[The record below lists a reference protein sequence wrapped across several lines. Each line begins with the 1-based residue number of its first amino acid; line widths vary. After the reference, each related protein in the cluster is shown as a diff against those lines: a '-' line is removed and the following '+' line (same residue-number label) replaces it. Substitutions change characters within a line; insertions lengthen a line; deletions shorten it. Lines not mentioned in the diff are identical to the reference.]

1 MKKLLLFFFC
11 LSVIHAAAR
20 KPVLAVSPVVVNVDT
35 LSFQYHSSSAYITKY
50 KLASTWL
57 QVGGCDTLKI
67 SHVYHCNDN
76 GQRYEV
82 RRNKLTAFPEY
93 CVPGNSY
100 EVFFEVYY
108 PKAHRF
114 VICTDDNDSVVFNVI
129 GRGLQ
134 NMLIEPLNDISR
146 PVVHGQ
152 LAQTEVRITNTSGQY
167 QILDS
172 IVIPGGKWKCSNQF
186 PVVISPSGV
195 YLVKCYTSYSDH
207 PGGAAHDFI
216 GVFYHLKNGEAGD
229 MLSCYVRASFTHGVV
244 ITDARIKDFGFV
256 RNGDTLQAKLHLLN
270 EGSSV
275 VVLEPHV
282 EYGTYAVSKS
292 SMRQGDTA
300 TIWLRWVVKYAEG
313 NFLFNQPLFY
323 DSRNGKCTFTFKGT
337 TDKKDKLP
345 HHYVNVD
352 SLIWIETDSYNFGKL
367 NQSQGRAER
376 AFKCKNNSPVP
387 IIITNC
393 VTGDGGSM
401 AWSTREPILPGQ
413 EFTIHFLQDLKS
425 RIGPFNRA
433 ISVTIMMDGQTYQK
447 YIRCSGEVKQN
458 SQPD

>member
-1 MKKLLLFFFC
+1 MT
-11 LSVIHAAAR
+11 
-20 KPVLAVSPVVVNVDT
+20 VSPSVVNIDT
-35 LSFQYHSSSAYITKY
+35 VSFQFRHYPTYVSKSR
-50 KLASTWL
+50 LASTWL
-57 QVGGCDTLKI
+57 QVNRCDTLKI
-67 SHVYHCNDN
+67 SHVYHCYEN
-76 GQRYEV
+76 GERYEV
-82 RRNKLTAFPEY
+82 RRNKVNAFPEY

-114 VICTDDNDSVVFNVI
+114 VICSEENDSVVFNVVGTGQQKMEI
-129 GRGLQ
+129 K
-134 NMLIEPLNDISR
+134 PLNELS
-146 PVVHGQ
+146 PVVMHGH
-152 LAQTEVRITNTSGQY
+152 LAQTDVVITNNSGQY
-167 QILDS
+167 QVLDS
-172 IVIPGGKWKCSNQF
+172 ISIPARKWKCYDQF
-186 PVVISPSGV
+186 PVVLAPGRTCTLKV
-195 YLVKCYTSYSDH
+195 QTTYSDH
-207 PGGAAHDFI
+207 PGGAAHDFV
-216 GVFYHLKNGEAGD
+216 GVFYHTRGSGLCD
-229 MLSCYVRASFTHGVV
+229 VLSCYVRATFTHGVV
-244 ITDARIKDFGFV
+244 ITDTRIKDFGVV
-256 RNGDTLQAKLHLLN
+256 RNGDTLRAKLHLLN

-275 VVLEPHV
+275 VALEPHE

-292 SMRQGDTA
+292 SIRQGDTA
-300 TIWLRWVVKYAEG
+300 TVWLRWVVKYAEG

-352 SLIWIETDSYNFGKL
+352 SLIWIETDSYNFGEL

-401 AWSTREPILPGQ
+401 SWSTREPILPGQ
-413 EFTIHFLQDLKS
+413 EFTIHFVQDLKC

-433 ISVTIMMDGQTYQK
+433 ISVTIMMDGKTYQK
-447 YIRCSGEVKQN
+447 YIRCSGVVKQN